1 MPKTSQAAAAN
12 GRDRS
17 SSRAVA
23 GAQKATGGCSPGEA
37 GAVPARTA
45 ELPLRGR
52 SRRSASQR
60 HRIVSDN
67 WMVQHCW
74 PAEVPVTAAEVEV
87 VETYLGAVLDELL
100 AAGRGR

>member
-1 MPKTSQAAAAN
+1 MPKTTQAVAVDCH
-12 GRDRS
+12 DRPGS
-17 SSRAVA
+17 SAVA
-23 GAQKATGGCSPGEA
+23 GAQKATGGCPPDEA

-60 HRIVSDN
+60 RRIVGDN

-74 PAEVPVTAAEVEV
+74 PAEVPITAAEVEV